1 MPRITSL
8 EELGR
13 LRDEIMEKRHREAE
27 RGVAF
32 VTVGMG
38 TCGIAAGAL
47 EVFRALKGEI
57 EAHQIK
63 SIVLK
68 QTGCIGLCAHEPI
81 LEVTVGTAPKVSYGR
96 VDPQMVK
103 RIVQEHILK
112 GNVLKELVIDT
123 TPFPTI

>member
-13 LRDEIMEKRHREAE
+13 LRDEIMEKRRREAE

-112 GNVLKELVIDT
+112 GNVVQELVIDT